1 MRISRFKVRFIWTH
15 KIIKKKGRNHL
26 GIVYTKPLFVFFMAL
41 KEAGFF
47 VCFLLEEVYQPIFY
61 NFLSTSL
68 VWTSQ
73 VVPTCLFLQLR
84 ILMYIHS
91 IVSTYICKIF
101 IALTVF
107 AINLTCIL
115 CTLSYNMTLS
125 IANYE
130 TAKSKSH
137 HVCRWQWFCR
147 KKGRRGHFPKCP
159 KQHKTFM
166 YLERNSHHFTQ
177 GLIQTLGS
185 MVIFDENQDVSDL
198 SKYEFLCPI
207 YVKIIKF
214 LVIWHHFDCFYVK
227 KWSENPSKSTENSP
241 KTR

>member
-1 MRISRFKVRFIWTH
+1 M
-15 KIIKKKGRNHL
+15 
-26 GIVYTKPLFVFFMAL
+26 
-41 KEAGFF
+41 
-47 VCFLLEEVYQPIFY
+47 
-61 NFLSTSL
+61 
-68 VWTSQ
+68 
-73 VVPTCLFLQLR
+73 
-84 ILMYIHS
+84 
-91 IVSTYICKIF
+91 STYICKIF

-166 YLERNSHHFTQ
+166 YLERNSHHLFK
-177 GLIQTLGS
+177 GPSINNVITLPELLDPPYPPS
-185 MVIFDENQDVSDL
+185 CHFVLVACPKFPQFLTLFPIMDNNVIYGRPL
-198 SKYEFLCPI
+198 
-207 YVKIIKF
+207 
-214 LVIWHHFDCFYVK
+214 
-227 KWSENPSKSTENSP
+227 
-241 KTR
+241 

>member
-1 MRISRFKVRFIWTH
+1 MNRTTSGIVLSEFVLSRDPLYLENRIVREPC
-15 KIIKKKGRNHL
+15 KRRSDC
-26 GIVYTKPLFVFFMAL
+26 IVYT
-41 KEAGFF
+41 
-47 VCFLLEEVYQPIFY
+47 
-61 NFLSTSL
+61 
-68 VWTSQ
+68 
-73 VVPTCLFLQLR
+73 
-84 ILMYIHS
+84 
-91 IVSTYICKIF
+91 YICIIF

-166 YLERNSHHFTQ
+166 YVLRKK
-177 GLIQTLGS
+177 L
-185 MVIFDENQDVSDL
+185 
-198 SKYEFLCPI
+198 PP
-207 YVKIIKF
+207 
-214 LVIWHHFDCFYVK
+214 LV
-227 KWSENPSKSTENSP
+227 
-241 KTR
+241 

>member
-1 MRISRFKVRFIWTH
+1 M
-15 KIIKKKGRNHL
+15 
-26 GIVYTKPLFVFFMAL
+26 YTYK
-41 KEAGFF
+41 
-47 VCFLLEEVYQPIFY
+47 CI
-61 NFLSTSL
+61 
-68 VWTSQ
+68 
-73 VVPTCLFLQLR
+73 
-84 ILMYIHS
+84 
-91 IVSTYICKIF
+91 IF

-166 YLERNSHHFTQ
+166 YLERNSHHLFK
-177 GLIQTLGS
+177 GPSINN
-185 MVIFDENQDVSDL
+185 VIIL
-198 SKYEFLCPI
+198 SKLFDPSHVTTLFCYYACPKFPQFLTLFPLIVGDVI
-207 YVKIIKF
+207 YGRP
-214 LVIWHHFDCFYVK
+214 L
-227 KWSENPSKSTENSP
+227 
-241 KTR
+241 

>member
-1 MRISRFKVRFIWTH
+1 
-15 KIIKKKGRNHL
+15 
-26 GIVYTKPLFVFFMAL
+26 MAL

-47 VCFLLEEVYQPIFY
+47 
-61 NFLSTSL
+61 
-68 VWTSQ
+68 
-73 VVPTCLFLQLR
+73 CLFFYLR
-84 ILMYIHS
+84 KCITYFLKLFWAHFWFEYLPILTVKNIDVHS

-159 KQHKTFM
+159 KQHKRFM
-166 YLERNSHHFTQ
+166 YLERNSHHLFK
-177 GLIQTLGS
+177 GPSINNVITLPELLDPPTPVPS
-185 MVIFDENQDVSDL
+185 
-198 SKYEFLCPI
+198 C
-207 YVKIIKF
+207 
-214 LVIWHHFDCFYVK
+214 HFATKRVQ
-227 KWSENPSKSTENSP
+227 NSLNF
-241 KTR
+241 

>member
-1 MRISRFKVRFIWTH
+1 MST
-15 KIIKKKGRNHL
+15 
-26 GIVYTKPLFVFFMAL
+26 TFFGL
-41 KEAGFF
+41 
-47 VCFLLEEVYQPIFY
+47 
-61 NFLSTSL
+61 N
-68 VWTSQ
+68 Q
-73 VVPTCLFLQLR
+73 VVPYLFLQFDKFIY
-84 ILMYIHS
+84 ILTYIHMC
-91 IVSTYICKIF
+91 IIF

-166 YLERNSHHFTQ
+166 YLERNSHHLFK
-177 GLIQTLGS
+177 GPSINN
-185 MVIFDENQDVSDL
+185 VIILPKFFDPS
-198 SKYEFLCPI
+198 FLTSPLF
-207 YVKIIKF
+207 F
-214 LVIWHHFDCFYVK
+214 LLL
-227 KWSENPSKSTENSP
+227 
-241 KTR
+241 

>member
-1 MRISRFKVRFIWTH
+1 M
-15 KIIKKKGRNHL
+15 
-26 GIVYTKPLFVFFMAL
+26 
-41 KEAGFF
+41 
-47 VCFLLEEVYQPIFY
+47 
-61 NFLSTSL
+61 STFL

-73 VVPTCLFLQLR
+73 VVPTYLP
-84 ILMYIHS
+84 ILTVKNIDVHS

-166 YLERNSHHFTQ
+166 YLERNSHHLFK
-177 GLIQTLGS
+177 GPSINNVITLPKLLDTPTLPH
-185 MVIFDENQDVSDL
+185 VILLLSL
-198 SKYEFLCPI
+198 SKIPSIF
-207 YVKIIKF
+207 
-214 LVIWHHFDCFYVK
+214 
-227 KWSENPSKSTENSP
+227 NPFPSNGW
-241 KTR
+241 

>member
-1 MRISRFKVRFIWTH
+1 
-15 KIIKKKGRNHL
+15 
-26 GIVYTKPLFVFFMAL
+26 MAL

-47 VCFLLEEVYQPIFY
+47 FVCFFTWGSVLANFFKLFEHIFGLNYSSSTYLPILTVK
-61 NFLSTSL
+61 NID
-68 VWTSQ
+68 V
-73 VVPTCLFLQLR
+73 
-84 ILMYIHS
+84 HS
-91 IVSTYICKIF
+91 IVSTYICIIF

-166 YLERNSHHFTQ
+166 YLERNSHHLFK
-177 GLIQTLGS
+177 GPSINNVITLPELL
-185 MVIFDENQDVSDL
+185 DPPL
-198 SKYEFLCPI
+198 
-207 YVKIIKF
+207 
-214 LVIWHHFDCFYVK
+214 
-227 KWSENPSKSTENSP
+227 PSLMSFCY
-241 KTR
+241 

>member
-1 MRISRFKVRFIWTH
+1 
-15 KIIKKKGRNHL
+15 
-26 GIVYTKPLFVFFMAL
+26 
-41 KEAGFF
+41 
-47 VCFLLEEVYQPIFY
+47 
-61 NFLSTSL
+61 
-68 VWTSQ
+68 
-73 VVPTCLFLQLR
+73 
-84 ILMYIHS
+84 MY
-91 IVSTYICKIF
+91 TYICIIF

-166 YLERNSHHFTQ
+166 YLERNSHHLFKGPSINNVIILPNLFDPSSLMSQLYFAKMNSLYQIRSKIMRGTKVIIFVGSSHSQ
-177 GLIQTLGS
+177 GD
-185 MVIFDENQDVSDL
+185 F
-198 SKYEFLCPI
+198 F
-207 YVKIIKF
+207 
-214 LVIWHHFDCFYVK
+214 
-227 KWSENPSKSTENSP
+227 SEI
-241 KTR
+241 